1 MTGAYFFCCGFI
13 RRIPYGAY
21 VNGVPVGGMTHPA
34 AKNLLREGVI
44 SALNDKRLRIITDE
58 QVYEYSYPEISFS
71 DDFEEVLNGIT
82 KKGRYYAAINYFLNG
97 AEEVAEGICS
107 QVDRPAV
114 QPYAVFNAV
123 GDPFTYFD
131 GEEGILSDRN
141 ALLKDIASSLNGD
154 FCDVKVRYSRVPVT
168 RSLDDVKEQTRRLY
182 SFTTY
187 FDGGNM
193 ERTSNIRLAAEKI
206 NGTYLLPGQQ
216 FSFNATVGER
226 TPERGFKKAKI
237 IENGVFV
244 PGYGGGVCQVSTTL
258 YNAAILS
265 GLEITEFHPHSL
277 QVSYVDPSRDAM
289 VSGSYYDLQFKNNR
303 ETPIYLRLSCN
314 LSSITCTVYGKSDG
328 YTYSFCSTLCKTV
341 PRPAAVVTEGEED
354 KIIAYGRDGAET
366 EGYLI
371 KKKDGEESRILVRK
385 DKYLAVADV
394 VQVKKSQG

>member
-1 MTGAYFFCCGFI
+1 MS
-13 RRIPYGAY
+13 
-21 VNGVPVGGMTHPA
+21 VGGMTRSA
-34 AKNLLREGVI
+34 AKSLLREGVI
-44 SALNDKRLRIITDE
+44 ASLNDKRLRIITDE
-58 QVYEYSYPEISFS
+58 QVYEYSYPEINFT
-71 DDFEEVLNGIT
+71 DDFEGVLSGIT

-114 QPYAVFNAV
+114 QPHAVFNAV
-123 GDPFTYFD
+123 GEPFTYVA
-131 GEEGILSDRN
+131 GEEGRISDRK
-141 ALLKDIASSLNGD
+141 ALLTDIANSLSGD
-154 FCDVKVRYSRVPVT
+154 FCDVKVQSFIVPVT
-168 RSLDDVKEQTRRLY
+168 RSLDDVKEQTSRLY

-187 FDGGNM
+187 FDGGNPD
-193 ERTSNIRLAAEKI
+193 RTSNIRLAAEKI
-206 NGTYLLPGQQ
+206 NGTCILPGQQ

-277 QVSYVDPSRDAM
+277 QVSYVAPSRDAM
-289 VSGSYYDLQFKNNR
+289 VSGSYYDLKFKNNR
-303 ETPIYLRLSCN
+303 KTPIYLRLSCN
-314 LSSITCTVYGKSDG
+314 LSSITCTVYGESDG
-328 YTYSFCSTLCKTV
+328 YSYSFSSTLCKTV
-341 PRPAAVVTEGEED
+341 PRPAAVVTEGDED

-371 KKKDGEESRILVRK
+371 RKKDGEESRILVRK

-394 VQVKKSQG
+394 IQVKKAPSVKLS